1 MYEVDGI
8 GGLYPEGCTLR
19 TQTANAAIERY
30 RALRIACGQVA
41 VRDRNG
47 APLSVER
54 LVGLAKEELT
64 SEV

>member
-19 TQTANAAIERY
+19 TQTAHAAIERY
-30 RALRIACGQVA
+30 RALRIACERVA
-41 VRDRNG
+41 LRDQSG

-54 LVGLAKEELT
+54 LIVLAKEELT